1 MSINKKIVAGAL
13 VIIAGIGGVSAFAMS
28 NPTIQADFKAVQTA
42 IASKD
47 LGAYKTAKTQLAND
61 KKDAEVTK
69 INTTT
74 QDQLNTMSDRQAK
87 SQARMIALN
96 NNDLAGFNSNS
107 NKAVDQ
113 ATFDKMVTNNKTRL
127 DTMNKISNAIK
138 NNDFNTF
145 KSIQQNK
152 MNEMKANHPNK
163 KGNDKQNQ
171 KKDYKNLTDAQLQ
184 TKFDKMVADY
194 KATGQLP
201 AQDLGFG
208 TKGHKGGFDE
218 GFGDKFNNDFD
229 F

>member
-13 VIIAGIGGVSAFAMS
+13 VIVAGISGVSAFAMS
-28 NPTIQADFKAVQTA
+28 NPTIQADFKAVQNA
-42 IASKD
+42 ITSKD

-74 QDQLNTMSDRQAK
+74 QDQLNTISDRQTK
-87 SQARMIALN
+87 SQARINALTS
-96 NNDLAGFNSNS
+96 NDLTAFNSNS

-113 ATFDKMVTNNKTRL
+113 ATFDKMVANNKTRL
-127 DTMNKISNAIK
+127 ETMNKISDAIK

-145 KSIQQNK
+145 KSIEQNK

-163 KGNDKQNQ
+163 KGNDKQ
-171 KKDYKNLTDAQLQ
+171 DHKNLTDAQLQ
-184 TKFDKMVADY
+184 TRFDKMVADY

-201 AQDLGFG
+201 TQDLGFG
-208 TKGHKGGFDE
+208 MRSDKGGLGE